1 MSIRTVGLWL
11 SLKSTNSR
19 CQTGVKRLKTTYKGY
34 VVKKPAVCFHL
45 TLKPAPACAAHF
57 NRSSVQNRR
66 VWFTQTENSSRKT
79 LTTTETT
86 NVGRTSSFV
95 LNMLISGQPWQSQ
108 NNSESRFLNPFV
120 LSIWPGLLPS
130 PANVLALRKYF
141 LSSSKPSRKQS
152 IFIFWPIRCST
163 TLFKTQGRDG
173 RFASVS
179 GEESIDLTGLAKSS
193 TPQNSNSKFFASS
206 DQAVRHSGKAL
217 TVQTPRQV
225 RTATLSTRCLS
236 SCSIDDWH
244 FALET
249 VAAVTWPALSMNLQ
263 RSHVSAP
270 QRVRVT

>member
-95 LNMLISGQPWQSQ
+95 LNMLISGQPWQSHKHFRHA
-108 NNSESRFLNPFV
+108 SF
-120 LSIWPGLLPS
+120 
-130 PANVLALRKYF
+130 
-141 LSSSKPSRKQS
+141 SSKDRTSA
-152 IFIFWPIRCST
+152 ST
-163 TLFKTQGRDG
+163 TQQRKPLSKSICTVNLAWFAPKSSECSCITKILFILFKTIPEAIYIY
-173 RFASVS
+173 F
-179 GEESIDLTGLAKSS
+179 LTY
-193 TPQNSNSKFFASS
+193 
-206 DQAVRHSGKAL
+206 
-217 TVQTPRQV
+217 
-225 RTATLSTRCLS
+225 
-236 SCSIDDWH
+236 
-244 FALET
+244 
-249 VAAVTWPALSMNLQ
+249 
-263 RSHVSAP
+263 
-270 QRVRVT
+270 